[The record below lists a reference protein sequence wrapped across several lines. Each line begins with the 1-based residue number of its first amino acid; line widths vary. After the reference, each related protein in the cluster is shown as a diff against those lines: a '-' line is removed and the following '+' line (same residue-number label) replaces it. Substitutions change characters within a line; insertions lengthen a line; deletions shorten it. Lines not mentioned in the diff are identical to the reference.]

1 MIEVVDRRD
10 AWVGLSSRPKT
21 ITSGPLVGM
30 AEPSTR
36 AKWRAL
42 RSARSSTLKKCL
54 TGIHIVRD
62 AIFRQLTGTRDRNF
76 SLFVDLYGIDLL
88 LSCPYHFSR
97 NARPDYFALPH
108 RRKTGWRRD
117 GGSLQGRRRE
127 ARPLRRP
134 EVPAGKSGPEPA
146 GAGALFSARPN
157 PHPRLTIPTSA
168 QSTKSTTDMVRRS
181 LPWSTS
187 MA

>member
-62 AIFRQLTGTRDRNF
+62 AIFHQIGNGTNLACIPPSYEAPQLPDPADGFYYSVLKKTPGEETH
-76 SLFVDLYGIDLL
+76 SLK
-88 LSCPYHFSR
+88 
-97 NARPDYFALPH
+97 A
-108 RRKTGWRRD
+108 
-117 GGSLQGRRRE
+117 
-127 ARPLRRP
+127 
-134 EVPAGKSGPEPA
+134 
-146 GAGALFSARPN
+146 
-157 PHPRLTIPTSA
+157 
-168 QSTKSTTDMVRRS
+168 
-181 LPWSTS
+181 
-187 MA
+187 